1 MVEQPAMKAAI
12 INDHGNLDA
21 IEIDEIEMPEIKST
35 DILIQ
40 TKFAALN
47 HLDAFVVKGWSGLN
61 LTMPHVL
68 GSDGSGIVEEVG
80 PEVTMVQPGDV
91 VTINPGLSCGKC
103 EACLS
108 GNQNLCRSFS
118 IKGEH
123 LRGTFA
129 EYFSV
134 PETNALKIPD
144 GFPMEKA
151 AAAPLVFLTAWR
163 MLVTRVKLMPGELV
177 FIHGASGGVST
188 AAIQIAKYLGA
199 TVITTTSNSEKVE
212 RAKQLGADHVI
223 DYNEMPD
230 YGGYVFKE
238 LTGKRGVDVVVD
250 SVGSKTF
257 ATSVR
262 LLKPD
267 GRLVTCGA
275 TTGPSTDLDIRQL
288 FWKQLN
294 IIGST
299 MSNQK
304 EFRDVMNLVFA
315 SKLDPVID
323 KIFPLDQARQAEEY
337 MVSAEQFGKIVLSL
351 DM

>member
-1 MVEQPAMKAAI
+1 MKAAI
-12 INDHGNLDA
+12 INNHGDLDA
-21 IEIDEIEMPEIKST
+21 IEIGDIEMPEVHAT
-35 DILIQ
+35 DVLVQ
-40 TKFAALN
+40 TKHAALN
-47 HLDAFVVKGWSGLN
+47 HLDSFVVKGWSGLN
-61 LTMPHVL
+61 LAMPHVL
-68 GSDGSGIVEEVG
+68 GSDGSGIVQEVG
-80 PEVTMVQPGDV
+80 SEVTLVQPGDA

-108 GNQNLCRSFS
+108 GNQNLCKEFS

-129 EYFSV
+129 EYFTI
-134 PETNALKIPD
+134 PECNALKIPGD
-144 GFPMEKA
+144 YPMDKA

-163 MLVTRVKLMPGELV
+163 MLVSRAELKPGEIV
-177 FIHGASGGVST
+177 FIHGASGGVAT
-188 AAIQIAKYLGA
+188 AAIQLAKYLGA
-199 TVITTTSNSEKVE
+199 TVIATTSTAEKAE

-230 YGGYVFKE
+230 YSGLVFKE
-238 LTGKRGVDVVVD
+238 LTGKQGVDVVVD
-250 SVGSKTF
+250 SIGAKTF

-262 LLKPD
+262 LLKPN

-275 TTGPSTDLDIRQL
+275 TTGPTTELDLRQI

-304 EFRDVMNLVFA
+304 EFRDVMRLVF
-315 SKLDPVID
+315 SGKLDPVID
-323 KIFPLDQARQAEEY
+323 RIFSIDQAKEAEEY
-337 MVSAEQFGKIVLSL
+337 LVRGDQFGKVLL
-351 DM
+351 QNT

>member
-1 MVEQPAMKAAI
+1 MKAVI
-12 INDHGNLDA
+12 ISDHGDLDA
-21 IEIDEIEMPEIKST
+21 IEIGDIEMPEVHPT
-35 DILIQ
+35 DVLV
-40 TKFAALN
+40 KAKYGALN
-47 HLDAFVVKGWSGLN
+47 HLDAFVVKGWSGLD

-68 GSDGSGIVEEVG
+68 GSDGSGIVQEIG
-80 PEVTMVQPGDV
+80 SEVTMVQPGDI

-129 EYFSV
+129 EYFTA
-134 PETNALKIPD
+134 PECNVLKVPD
-144 GFPMEKA
+144 GYPMDKA
-151 AAAPLVFLTAWR
+151 AAAPLVYLTAWR
-163 MLVTRVKLMPGELV
+163 MLVTRTKLAPGEMV
-177 FIHGASGGVST
+177 FIHGASGGVAT

-199 TVITTTSNSEKVE
+199 TIITTTSNPEKVE

-230 YGGYVFKE
+230 YSGFVFKE

-250 SVGSKTF
+250 SVGAKTF

-262 LLKPD
+262 LLRPD

-275 TTGPSTDLDIRQL
+275 TSGPSSDLDIRQV

-315 SKLDPVID
+315 GKLDPVID
-323 KIFPLDQARQAEEY
+323 KTFSLDQARQAEEY
-337 MVSAEQFGKIVLSL
+337 MVGAEQFGKIVLSL
-351 DM
+351 DK